1 MLFILEMLLSYLIE
15 NKDKKIEASAL
26 NKMLEE
32 YKEELEKEQHD
43 EIKIKNSY
51 LKILENIN
59 YLLINKNNNN
69 VVENLTIYV
78 NKIKEETEPLVL
90 ESFASCYNDSC
101 GTLED
106 INKSDTTLNQ
116 LQVK

>member
-1 MLFILEMLLSYLIE
+1 MLSILEILLDFLIQ

-26 NKMLEE
+26 NEMLE
-32 YKEELEKEQHD
+32 KCRGELEKEQDD
-43 EIKIKNSY
+43 EIKTKNSY

-90 ESFASCYNDSC
+90 ESFANRCDESH
-101 GTLED
+101 GKLED
-106 INKSDTTLNQ
+106 INKFDTTLNQ